1 MAWKFGVTFADARD
15 AKQDRVTRL
24 IELLKAESNL
34 TRAASALTL
43 PWYVDE
49 RAIDSLNRA
58 TQDADEIVSRAAQW
72 ALQALQKTLLDRKQP
87 GL

>member
-1 MAWKFGVTFADARD
+1 MFADARD

-24 IELLKAESNL
+24 IELLRAESNL

-43 PWYVDE
+43 AWYVDE
-49 RAIDSLNRA
+49 RAVDPLKQA
-58 TQDADEIVSRAAQW
+58 TQDADEIVNRAAQW
-72 ALQALQKTLLDRKQP
+72 ALQALQKTLLDRKQL